1 MQEFIDVLNNNLQT
15 YAYATNITLAL
26 LDKEGNQSGL
36 FGQTSQYC
44 TLFQEAT
51 GKYCT
56 CKKTHQDSCKMSLNL
71 GDSYIYLCPAGL
83 IHFTVPIFKANAYQG
98 SVLAGPIV
106 LDYPDMMLIDS
117 IIQKHNISLDYRR
130 KLYSALTSVPL
141 IEPFQARHLSKLLF
155 LLVTNLLTGE
165 SQRIQEMSEKTFQ
178 QAKIGE
184 YIQATKEVDRAAS
197 PTQYAMEKSLINDV
211 LSGNITGAKAMLNEM
226 LGQIYFTSG
235 NNIDIIKVRTIEL
248 IALLSRATYEAGSN
262 ENSIYQMTEDF
273 MKQLTNVKNLTD
285 LSYVLLET
293 LDQFTNLAFN
303 HTNYNNLS
311 VIKKSIAYI
320 SDHYNTEL
328 SLDMVAAHTGLNPSY
343 FSTLFKKE
351 TGVNFSNYLLN
362 LRIEKAKLLLA
373 NSNLPLI
380 NIAVEVGFD
389 NQSYFSN
396 VFKKATKMTPKQYR
410 QSL

>member
-1 MQEFIDVLNNNLQT
+1 VEFIDILKNNLQT
-15 YAYATNITLAL
+15 YSYATNITLTL
-26 LDKEGNQSGL
+26 LDKEGNQIGL
-36 FGQTSQYC
+36 FGQAYQYC
-44 TLFQEAT
+44 SLFQEST
-51 GKYCT
+51 GKYCP
-56 CKKTHQDSCKMSLNL
+56 CAKTHQDSCKMSLNL
-71 GDSYIYLCPAGL
+71 GESYIYLCPAGL
-83 IHFTVPIFKANAYQG
+83 IHFTVPIFKEKSYQG

-106 LDYPDMMLIDS
+106 LDYPDMTLVDS

-130 KLYSALTSVPL
+130 KLYTALTAVPL

-155 LLVTNLLTGE
+155 LLVTNLLAGE
-165 SQRIQEMSEKTFQ
+165 SERTKELSEKAFQ

-184 YIQATKEVDRAAS
+184 YIQATKEEDRPVS
-197 PTQYAMEKSLINDV
+197 VTQYAMEKSLISDV
-211 LSGNITGAKAMLNEM
+211 LSGNINGAKAMLNEM

-262 ENSIYQMTEDF
+262 EKSIYHMTEDF
-273 MKQLTNVKNLTD
+273 MKQLTDVKNLTD

-293 LDQFTNLAFN
+293 LDQFTNLAFSPKAN
-303 HTNYNNLS
+303 NNLT
-311 VIKKSIAYI
+311 VIKKSIAYMN
-320 SDHYNTEL
+320 DHYNQDL
-328 SLDMVAAHTGLNPSY
+328 SLDMVAEHVGLNPAY

-362 LRIEKAKLLLA
+362 LKIDNAKLLLA
-373 NSNLPLI
+373 NSNLSLI

-396 VFKKATKMTPKQYR
+396 VFKKVTGMTPKQYR
-410 QSL
+410 QTL

>member
-1 MQEFIDVLNNNLQT
+1 MEFIEILKNNLQT
-15 YAYATNITLAL
+15 YSYATNIALTL
-26 LDKEGNQSGL
+26 LDKEGTHTGV
-36 FGQTSQYC
+36 FGQSCQYC

-51 GKYCT
+51 GKYCP
-56 CKKTHQDSCKMSLNL
+56 CAKTHQDSCKMSLNL
-71 GDSYIYLCPAGL
+71 GDAYIYLCPAGL
-83 IHFTVPIFKANAYQG
+83 IHFTVPIFKEKSYQG

-106 LDYPDMMLIDS
+106 LDYPDMTLIDS

-130 KLYSALTSVPL
+130 KLYTALTAVPL

-165 SQRIQEMSEKTFQ
+165 SERTKELSEKTFQ

-184 YIQATKEVDRAAS
+184 YIQATKEEEGSAS
-197 PTQYAMEKSLINDV
+197 VTQYAMEKCLISDV
-211 LSGNITGAKAMLNEM
+211 LSGNIKGAKAMLNEM

-262 ENSIYQMTEDF
+262 EKSIYQMTEGF
-273 MKQLTNVKNLTD
+273 MKQLTDVKNLTD

-293 LDQFTNLAFN
+293 LDQFTNLAFSQT
-303 HTNYNNLS
+303 TNNNLS

-320 SDHYNTEL
+320 NDHYNQDI
-328 SLDMVAAHTGLNPSY
+328 SLDMVAEHVGLNPAY

-351 TGVNFSNYLLN
+351 TGVNFSTYLLN
-362 LRIEKAKLLLA
+362 HKIDNAKLLLA
-373 NSNLPLI
+373 NSNLSLI
-380 NIAVEVGFD
+380 NIAIEVGFD

-396 VFKKATKMTPKQYR
+396 VFKKATGMTPKQYR
-410 QSL
+410 QTL